1 MMKVLAAVAALG
13 LATPGIATAQSINGF
28 TIDSWNEAVAAY
40 DASSRIEFKSDWA
53 KFVIKTLRAYEA
65 GQ

>member
-1 MMKVLAAVAALG
+1 MKIFIALVALG
-13 LATPGIATAQSINGF
+13 LATPGIATAQSFNGY
-28 TIDSWNEAVAAY
+28 TLDSWNKAIEAY

-53 KFVIKTLRAYEA
+53 KHIIKTLRAYEV